1 VFAMADDQFRS
12 ARFKLEQVLV
22 RQFKLLK
29 DIITL
34 TKKERVCLLNDPDSV
49 LSVVEDKEALL
60 DSMTLLEDQCRQ
72 IVQEISLTL
81 NQHSADTSI
90 QELLP
95 FFTPEDARRVSN
107 LSEGISS
114 LASQARE
121 LNRAN
126 QAIALTK
133 LDWLKATQSFLI
145 SIFQPEPGYQSP
157 KAGSPRKDAT
167 GLGVEFR
174 A

>member
-1 VFAMADDQFRS
+1 MVDDKFTS
-12 ARFKLEQVLV
+12 DRFELEQVLV

-29 DIITL
+29 DIVTL
-34 TKKERVCLLNDPDSV
+34 TKKERVSLLNDADSV
-49 LSVVEDKEALL
+49 LGVVEDKEALL
-60 DSMTLLEDQCRQ
+60 DSMMLLEDRCRK
-72 IVQEISLTL
+72 IVQELSLSL
-81 NQHSADTSI
+81 NLHSAGTSI

-95 FFTPEDARRVSN
+95 FFKPEDAKVIKN
-107 LSEGISS
+107 LSEGISG

-126 QAIALTK
+126 QAIALTR
-133 LDWLKATQSFLI
+133 LEWLKATQSFLI
-145 SIFQPEPGYQSP
+145 SIFQPESGYQSP
-157 KAGSPRKDAT
+157 KVGSARKDAT

>member
-1 VFAMADDQFRS
+1 MSDPLVS
-12 ARFKLEQVLV
+12 ARIELEQVLV

-29 DIITL
+29 DMVTL
-34 TKKERVCLLNDPDSV
+34 TQNERATLLNDPAAV
-49 LSVVEDKEALL
+49 LTTVEDKEALL
-60 DSMTLLEDQCRQ
+60 DSMTLLEDQCRKV
-72 IVQEISLTL
+72 VQEISLSL
-81 NQHSADTSI
+81 KLQSPETSI

-95 FFTPEDARRVSN
+95 FFPPEDARRIKN
-107 LSEGISS
+107 LSEGITT

-133 LDWLKATQSFLI
+133 LDWLKATQSFLL
-145 SIFQPEPGYQSP
+145 SIFLPDAGYQKP
-157 KAGSPRKDAT
+157 GASPRQDGA